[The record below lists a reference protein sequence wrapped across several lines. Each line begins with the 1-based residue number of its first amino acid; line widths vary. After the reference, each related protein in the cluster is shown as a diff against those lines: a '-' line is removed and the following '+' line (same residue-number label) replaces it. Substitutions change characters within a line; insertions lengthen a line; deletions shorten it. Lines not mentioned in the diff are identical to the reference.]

1 MGMPESVAIN
11 ETANSPRPR
20 GRPRDQAR
28 DETILRAAR
37 ILLAREGYDGL
48 SFEAISQMT
57 GISRPTIYR
66 RWPTKAHLANDVAAT
81 TGPGSFPDIIAT
93 RGIKAQIRAL
103 VEQLYATYA
112 CAEIAAASVG
122 LITQYQRTPGLR
134 GELHDPLEKAT
145 RRQFAV
151 LLDKGKALGL
161 VRDDVGPDT
170 LFDILVGTIVF
181 RLMFATLRATPAI
194 IDEIT
199 DIVVRG
205 IAKS

>member
-1 MGMPESVAIN
+1 MPESVEIN
-11 ETANSPRPR
+11 EASNGPSTRPR

-37 ILLAREGYDGL
+37 ILLAREGYEGL

-66 RWPTKAHLANDVAAT
+66 RWPTKAHLANDVAAA
-81 TGPGSFPDIIAT
+81 GPGAFPDIMAT
-93 RGIKAQIRAL
+93 RGLHAQVRVM

-112 CAEIAAASVG
+112 CPEIAAASIG
-122 LITQYQRTPGLR
+122 LINQYQRTPGLR
-134 GELHDPLEKAT
+134 GALHDPLEKAT
-145 RRQFAV
+145 RRHFAL

-161 VRDDVGPDT
+161 VRDDVGADAV
-170 LFDILVGTIVF
+170 FDILVGTIVF

>member
-1 MGMPESVAIN
+1 MA
-11 ETANSPRPR
+11 ETGAVSETVGRPR

-66 RWPTKAHLANDVAAT
+66 RWPTKAHLANDVAAS
-81 TGPGSFPDIIAT
+81 GPGTLADVIAT
-93 RGIKAQIRAL
+93 RGLHGQVRAL
-103 VEQLYATYA
+103 VENLYATYA

-134 GELHDPLEKAT
+134 AELHDPLEMGT
-145 RRQFAV
+145 RREFAALV
-151 LLDKGKALGL
+151 EKGKRLGL
-161 VRDDVGPDT
+161 IRPDVAPDAV
-170 LFDILVGTIVF
+170 FDVVVGAIVF
-181 RLMFATLRATPAI
+181 RLMFSTLHATPAI
-194 IDEIT
+194 IDDIT
-199 DIVVRG
+199 NIVVRG
-205 IAKS
+205 VGAV